1 MKLNTEKALI
11 VVSVA
16 FALYLLYM
24 LSGCAEQI
32 NIYINDNN
40 ATSRLEQP
48 ITEDE
53 TKKGKESFGV

>member
-1 MKLNTEKALI
+1 MSVNTERAVIGLGVGFVLFLI
-11 VVSVA
+11 
-16 FALYLLYM
+16 YM

-48 ITEDE
+48 IIKDE
-53 TKKGKESFGV
+53 TKKGKESFEV